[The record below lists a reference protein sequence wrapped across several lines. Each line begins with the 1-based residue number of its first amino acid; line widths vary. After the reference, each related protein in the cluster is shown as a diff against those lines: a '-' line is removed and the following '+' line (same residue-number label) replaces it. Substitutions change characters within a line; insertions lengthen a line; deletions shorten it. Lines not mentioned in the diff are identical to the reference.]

1 LRIDFILLYDLVL
14 AIGTGALSSVFALG
28 VTTAPM
34 TRLPLVLIPAYFV
47 PLFVLLHLATLFQV
61 RRSAV
66 PNIPERESNRVRDMT
81 VSHCA

>member
-1 LRIDFILLYDLVL
+1 M
-14 AIGTGALSSVFALG
+14 LG

-34 TRLPLVLIPAYFV
+34 VRLPMVLIPAYFV